1 MREDDSK
8 GGDFDDDLPP
18 KVRLLRA
25 LVYALG
31 VVLAVG
37 GAAVIA
43 LAFWR
48 LGTAGNELARRLDP
62 ALPDA
67 AGPPST
73 AKLALPEGAAIVAMT
88 LDHDRLALRLR
99 LASGA
104 EEVRVVNWRSGALL
118 GTLAVETEPAAP

>member
-1 MREDDSK
+1 MRGDDETE
-8 GGDFDDDLPP
+8 DDLPP

-31 VVLAVG
+31 VVLALG

-48 LGTAGNELARRLDP
+48 LGSAGNELAKRLDP
-62 ALPDA
+62 PLPEV

-73 AKLALPEGAAIVAMT
+73 ARLALPEGATIVAMT
-88 LDHDRLALRLR
+88 LDGDRLALRLK
-99 LASGA
+99 LASGG

-118 GTLAVETEPAAP
+118 GTLAVETEPSAP

>member
-1 MREDDSK
+1 MREDDST
-8 GGDFDDDLPP
+8 GEENDDDLPL

-31 VVLAVG
+31 VMLAVG

-48 LGTAGNELARRLDP
+48 MGTAGNELAKRLDAP
-62 ALPDA
+62 LPEP

-73 AKLALPEGAAIVAMT
+73 AKLALPQGAVIVAMT
-88 LDHDRLALRLR
+88 LAGDRLALRVR

-104 EEVRVVNWRSGALL
+104 EEVRVVNWRTGALI
-118 GTLAVETEPAAP
+118 GTLAVETQTAPP

>member
-1 MREDDSK
+1 MREDESK
-8 GGDFDDDLPP
+8 NWENDDDLPP

-31 VVLAVG
+31 VVLALG

-43 LAFWR
+43 IAFWR
-48 LGTAGNELARRLDP
+48 LGSAGNELAKRLDP
-62 ALPDA
+62 PLPDA

-73 AKLALPEGAAIVAMT
+73 AKLPLPEGATIVSMT
-88 LDHDRLALRLR
+88 LDGDRLALRLR
-99 LASGA
+99 LASGG

-118 GTLAVETEPAAP
+118 GTLAVEPEAAPP